1 MFKQNIGSSYRFSE
15 VTTEV
20 LTSTRKME
28 ESLSRLKKARGKDK
42 DKEKSGGVSDSDK
55 IRTQIIIDIKSFHD
69 QVIFD
74 QVNV

>member
-1 MFKQNIGSSYRFSE
+1 MVCFLTRFSE

-42 DKEKSGGVSDSDK
+42 DKEKSGVSDSDK
-55 IRTQIIIDIKSFHD
+55 IRAQIIIDINSFHD
-69 QVIFD
+69 QVSFCLFIIICLG
-74 QVNV
+74 